1 MCHNYKILT
10 VILKSNV
17 RSEIHKTYPVPRF
30 THSPVI
36 TGSKF
41 NDGEGFLNK

>member
-1 MCHNYKILT
+1 MLEVKFTKLILFLDLP
-10 VILKSNV
+10 IPQS
-17 RSEIHKTYPVPRF
+17 S
-30 THSPVI
+30 